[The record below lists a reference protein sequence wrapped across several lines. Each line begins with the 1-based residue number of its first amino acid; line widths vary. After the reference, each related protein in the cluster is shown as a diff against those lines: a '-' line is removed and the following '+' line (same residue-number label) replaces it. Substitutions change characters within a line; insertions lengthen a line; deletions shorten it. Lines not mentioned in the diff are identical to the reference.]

1 MQFVDKPDRFS
12 SDVIV
17 PGRVRDDIGFV
28 RLDQVIDGVTGPI
41 VPYLS
46 ATGLRLIADRY
57 PQLGLVDAAEHDA
70 LQVEH
75 ESLKLDADELR
86 AERDDLRA
94 KLDRINGL
102 RRDGFQISR
111 TQGRPPRKVEA
122 KA

>member
-12 SDVIV
+12 SDMIV

-28 RLDQVIDGVTGPI
+28 RLDSVVDGVTGPI

-46 ATGLRLIADRY
+46 TTGLRLIASRF
-57 PQLGLVDAAEHDA
+57 PQLGLVDADRARDAESALAA
-70 LQVEH
+70 LQEIH
-75 ESLKLDADELR
+75 EKVT
-86 AERDDLRA
+86 AERDELQA

-111 TQGRPPRKVEA
+111 VQGRPKKVEA